1 MRKQLLVVGTV
12 LIVGACADGNVP
24 SGPSRLAPL
33 LQGGDMNTQLVA
45 DEYLVV
51 LRDDISDVAGASQVS
66 GAAVL
71 SQWGTALKGYAV
83 RANAEQVRA
92 IREDPRVRFVEPNGR
107 VSIVATQ
114 SPVPSW
120 GLDRIDQVSLPL
132 SGGYTYA
139 NNGAGVHAYI
149 IDTGIRETHT
159 EFTGRIGNHF
169 DAVTAGGTANDGNGH
184 GTHVAGTV
192 GGTLHGV
199 AKGVT
204 LHAVRVLDASGSG
217 TWAQVIS
224 GINWVAANRI
234 QPAVANMSIG
244 GGLNSAVNTATTG
257 LVNTGGVFTAVAS
270 GNGDIFGNPLDAC
283 NQSPASTP
291 EATTVNASQIN
302 DSRASF
308 SNYGVCTDIFAPG
321 VNITSAWNTSN
332 TATNTISGTSMAT
345 PHVTGAGAL
354 YRSANPS
361 QTPAQVDAALKA
373 NAALN
378 KITNPLAGTPNRLL
392 NIQFIGSGGGNVAPV
407 ANFTITCTTT
417 TTPSK
422 CVLDA
427 APSTD
432 DAGFGNL
439 TFAWANNVGRPAK
452 TGQLATYNYATN
464 NTFNV
469 TLTATDAGGL
479 SHQVTKQVIIPASGG
494 GNQAPVANFTIT
506 CQTATVPHSCT
517 ADAAPSTD
525 DGGFSNLTFAW
536 ANNVGRPAKTGQLAK
551 YNFGVN
557 NTFNVTLTATDAQ
570 GLTNSKTMV
579 MTIP

>member
-1 MRKQLLVVGTV
+1 MVVGTA
-12 LIVGACADGNVP
+12 LMLGACADGNTP

-33 LQGGDMNTQLVA
+33 VQSGDMSTQLVP

-51 LRDDISDVAGASQVS
+51 LRDDVTDVVGASHAS

-83 RANAEQVRA
+83 RATAEQVRA
-92 IREDPRVRFVEPNGR
+92 IRKDPRVRFVEPNGR
-107 VSIVATQ
+107 AFIVATQ

-120 GLDRIDQVSLPL
+120 GLDRIDQVNLPL
-132 SGGYTYA
+132 NNSFTYA
-139 NNGAGVHAYI
+139 NTGVGVHAYI
-149 IDTGIRETHT
+149 IDTGILATHT
-159 EFTGRIGNHF
+159 QFTGRLGNVF
-169 DAVTAGGTANDGNGH
+169 DAITLGGGAVDGHGH

-192 GGTLHGV
+192 GGTLYGV

-204 LHAVRVLDASGSG
+204 LHAVRVLDNTGSG

-224 GINWVAANRI
+224 GINWVAANKI

-244 GGLNSAVNTATTG
+244 GGFSAAVNTATSG
-257 LVNTGGVFTAVAS
+257 LVNSGVFTAVAA
-270 GNGDIFGNPLDAC
+270 GNGDFFGNPLDAC
-283 NQSPASTP
+283 GFSPASTP
-291 EATTVNASQIN
+291 EATTVNASQI
-302 DSRASF
+302 DDTRASF
-308 SNYGVCTDIFAPG
+308 SNYGTCTDIFAPG
-321 VNITSAWNTSN
+321 VSITSAWNTSN
-332 TATNTISGTSMAT
+332 TATITISGTSMAS
-345 PHVTGAGAL
+345 PHVAGVGAL
-354 YRSANPS
+354 YRFAHPTH
-361 QTPAQVDAALKA
+361 TPAQVDSALKA

-392 NIQFIGSGGGNVAPV
+392 NLQFIGGGGGNVAPV
-407 ANFTITCTTT
+407 AGFTTT
-417 TTPSK
+417 CQTTTAPSS
-422 CVLDA
+422 CSLNA

-432 DAGFGNL
+432 DGGFGNL

-452 TGQLATYNYATN
+452 TGQIATYNFATN

-479 SHQVTKQVIIPASGG
+479 THQVTKQVIIPPVG

-506 CQTATVPHSCT
+506 CQTATTPHSCT
-517 ADAAPSTD
+517 ADAATSTD
-525 DGGFSNLTFAW
+525 DGGFGNLTFAW
-536 ANNVGRPAKTGQLAK
+536 ANSVGRPAKTGQLAT
-551 YNFGVN
+551 YNFAVN

-570 GLTNSKTMV
+570 GLTQTKTML